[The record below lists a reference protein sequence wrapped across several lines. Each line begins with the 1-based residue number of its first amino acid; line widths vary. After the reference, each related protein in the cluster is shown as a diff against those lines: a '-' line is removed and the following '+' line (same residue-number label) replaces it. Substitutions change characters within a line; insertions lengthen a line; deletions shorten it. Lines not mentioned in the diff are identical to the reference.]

1 MMSMKKWR
9 SLVTV
14 SLSLLFLLAAGCG
27 GGQKEAKKDAPQV
40 LNIFSWA
47 DNFNPDVLKDF
58 EKKYNCKINYDV
70 FANNEELL
78 AKIQAGGAQ
87 YDVIQ
92 PSDYMVSTMTKLDLL
107 EKLDKSKM
115 PNTANIMQ
123 NLQTPAYDPKG
134 EYSVVYT
141 WGITGIVY
149 NPKYIK
155 TAPTSWNDLW
165 NPEYKGRLILLNDT
179 REVFGMA
186 LKKHGYSNNSTDP
199 GQISEAFEDL
209 KKLAPNVLAYDT
221 DSIKQKFIA
230 EEAWIGTMWSGDAY
244 FTHKDNPDVAFVI
257 PKEGTT
263 VWADT
268 LAIPKGAK
276 HKELAE
282 KFIDYLY
289 DPQVSAK
296 NYEYIGYNDPNTK
309 AAEFHTKE
317 YLDDPMLRTAVDE
330 VSKGEWLT
338 DIGDAITI
346 YDKDWTELKTIK

>member
-1 MMSMKKWR
+1 MTTYEDKKK
-9 SLVTV
+9 
-14 SLSLLFLLAAGCG
+14 FG
-27 GGQKEAKKDAPQV
+27 
-40 LNIFSWA
+40 
-47 DNFNPDVLKDF
+47 
-58 EKKYNCKINYDV
+58 
-70 FANNEELL
+70 
-78 AKIQAGGAQ
+78 
-87 YDVIQ
+87 
-92 PSDYMVSTMTKLDLL
+92 
-107 EKLDKSKM
+107 LDKPFMDISVKASDDTSVRLFVSK
-115 PNTANIMQ
+115 AEKDGISVE
-123 NLQTPAYDPKG
+123 LVDPLTIKPFDL
-134 EYSVVYT
+134 ETVAASVR
-141 WGITGIVY
+141 
-149 NPKYIK
+149 K
-155 TAPTSWNDLW
+155 T
-165 NPEYKGRLILLNDT
+165 GRLIIIH
-179 REVFGMA
+179 ESPVFGGTGA
-186 LKKHGYSNNSTDP
+186 EHGS
-199 GQISEAFEDL
+199 QIYEACFEDL